1 MPASSLTSSSAHAF
15 LFAALLLLALAP
27 NLGVMI
33 VTTRAA
39 AAGFRQ
45 GLLATLGI
53 TLATL
58 VHILLAVFILMV
70 VADMRPEAR
79 HMLRLLAAVYLIFR
93 GMGLIREAAKGPRAQ
108 LPVTQRDAASFAM
121 GFILTLLAVRSVL
134 FYVAFLPVFLKAGTL
149 DGHATLILL
158 GIVAAATAAAK
169 LGYALASAGGR
180 VVPSLA
186 VGKALNILAGVITA
200 AAGFFLASG
209 RILPR

>member
-1 MPASSLTSSSAHAF
+1 MPLFLTIF
-15 LFAALLLLALAP
+15 LLALAP

-33 VTTRAA
+33 VTTRSATS
-39 AAGFRQ
+39 GFRQ

-53 TLATL
+53 TLASL
-58 VHILLAVFILMV
+58 VHVLVAVFILMI

-79 HMLRLLAAVYLIFR
+79 HLLRLLAAVYLIFR

-149 DGHATLILL
+149 DGHATLMLL
-158 GIVAAATAAAK
+158 AIVGAATAAAK
-169 LGYALASAGGR
+169 GLYAAASAGGR

-186 VGKALNILAGVITA
+186 VGKALNILAGILTA
-200 AAGFFLASG
+200 AAGFLLASG
-209 RILPR
+209 RMLP